1 MTECVSNYEPIYF
14 PITLAMTAIFDHLK
28 NVGLT
33 ENQSTTYLALAKMG
47 EAKAG
52 ELIKKTGL
60 HRNIVY
66 TALEEL
72 REKGLVALSRVKG
85 VALYKMLPPARL
97 LADAQERERA
107 AKLAIDEL
115 RLLSRHTNDQEI
127 IVYEGI
133 DEFRRHVARSYSL
146 AKPGDTLR
154 YLGTSP
160 HWHTIAGP
168 SVENEVIA
176 IQKAKKVKARG
187 IAKEHFPAIQSYAK
201 RTKGLTEIRTN
212 TLVSSD
218 TNNIEIL
225 GDRICIQS
233 FVEPYFVVEIVNKE
247 LATNY
252 QNYFDFL
259 WSKSKK

>member
-1 MTECVSNYEPIYF
+1 
-14 PITLAMTAIFDHLK
+14 MTAIFENLTK
-28 NVGLT
+28 VGLT
-33 ENQSTTYLALAKMG
+33 DNQTTLYLALVKAG

-52 ELIKKTGL
+52 ELIKKTGM

-72 REKGLVALSRVKG
+72 REKGLVAQSRVRG
-85 VALYKMLPPARL
+85 VTLYKMLPPSRL

-107 AKLAIDEL
+107 AKRAIEEL
-115 RLLSRHTNDQEI
+115 HLLSRKGSEQEI

-133 DEFRRHVARSYSL
+133 DEFRRHILRSYSL

-168 SVENEVIA
+168 SVENELVVL
-176 IQKAKKVKARG
+176 QKAKKLKTRG
-187 IAKEHFPAIQSYAK
+187 IAKGHFPAIASYLN

-212 TLVSSD
+212 PLVSSE
-218 TNNIEIL
+218 TNNVEIL
-225 GDRICIQS
+225 SDRICIQS
-233 FVEPYFVVEIVNKE
+233 FVEPYFVVEIINIE
-247 LATNY
+247 LAKNY
-252 QNYFDFL
+252 QSYFDFL
-259 WSKSKK
+259 WSKSK